1 MFGTAFIAEHSWM
14 PGIFSLWRV
23 MCWDGIFCLDFC
35 RASWKYR
42 NSNVFGFSQVFNSI
56 PLCLRALTSILM
68 WVLPNW
74 ITNRITSLWLC
85 VRIKRLDPVKA
96 VGVCWIVHG
105 FFSWPIWFFFS
116 ISSPSFCRCE
126 HGPWF
131 ALFCCVKGGFLGMG
145 CSTASS
151 WEPLVMQLFLVTCY
165 YLQLWHSVVFQHL
178 L

>member
-85 VRIKRLDPVKA
+85 VCIKRLDPVKA
-96 VGVCWIVHG
+96 GGVCWIVHV
-105 FFSWPIWFFFS
+105 FFLAYLIFFPYPVLHS
-116 ISSPSFCRCE
+116 VGVSMDHDLLYSAV
-126 HGPWF
+126 W
-131 ALFCCVKGGFLGMG
+131 KGGSLEWAAAPQAAGSRLWCN
-145 CSTASS
+145 CS
-151 WEPLVMQLFLVTCY
+151 L
-165 YLQLWHSVVFQHL
+165 
-178 L
+178 